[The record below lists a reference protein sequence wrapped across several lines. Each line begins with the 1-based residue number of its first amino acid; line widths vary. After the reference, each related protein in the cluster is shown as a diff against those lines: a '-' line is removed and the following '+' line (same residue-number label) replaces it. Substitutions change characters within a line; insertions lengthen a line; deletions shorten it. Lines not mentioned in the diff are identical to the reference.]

1 MRIGLNWKLYGV
13 LASGLVFLGCAHTE
27 SRAQLAQFQQAYYA
41 KQNPQAD
48 KLSKKFIDQDKK
60 QKDAPLWELQNG
72 VNAFMMRSYK
82 PSLEMLGKAD
92 KVFDTNY
99 KNLEKTLSKVG
110 GATFGNETNKIY
122 EGHMYEWALTNY
134 YKALDYAMLGNMKD
148 ARVEFNRTIERQRR
162 LKEFY
167 SKAIQK
173 AHAQMEEEA
182 KKKNPGKLAKF
193 TARLGNFDQELEQRY
208 SNLKYMAAYD
218 GFINPWI
225 SYVAGLF
232 YTIDGDSKGVDDLKE
247 AYAISKSSIVAQDIK
262 DFEHHN
268 THKRTWVVL
277 EDGVQPTLKEY
288 KITELNFAI
297 PTLEDG
303 KDFHSTFQLV
313 ANGKTQNF
321 EVLSHFDAV
330 VQTEYK
336 VTLPAIKARA
346 ISSAI
351 LKTAAGKGLQTAE
364 AATGGDAGMAMMA
377 VGGIMRMVNKA
388 TTAADIR
395 GSNIFP
401 QTVYV
406 ARFNNDEA
414 HSFAVNV
421 DGLKQDLQ
429 AITCNDT
436 TKPTPSQ
443 FCGNKNNIV
452 FVRSLPNSLS
462 VQVLPLK

>member
-1 MRIGLNWKLYGV
+1 MQIGLSWKFYGILV
-13 LASGLVFLGCAHTE
+13 SGLVFLGCAHTE

-72 VNAFMMRSYK
+72 VNAFMMGSYK
-82 PSLEMLGKAD
+82 PSLEMLDKAD

-110 GATFGNETNKIY
+110 GATFGNETNKPY

-134 YKALDYAMLGNMKD
+134 YKALDYALLGNMQE

-173 AHAQMEEEA
+173 AHTQMEEEA
-182 KKKNPGKLAKF
+182 KNKNPGKLAKF

-232 YTIDGDSKGVDDLKE
+232 YTIDGDSKGIDDLKE
-247 AYAISKSSIVAQDIK
+247 AYAVSKIPLVAQDIK
-262 DFEHHN
+262 NFEHHS

-297 PTLEDG
+297 PTLKDG
-303 KDFHSTFQLV
+303 KDFHSTFRLV
-313 ANGKTQNF
+313 ANGKAQDF

-336 VTLPAIKARA
+336 VTLPAIKTRA

-351 LKTAAGKGLQTAE
+351 LKTAAGKGLQTAG

-377 VGGIMRMVNKA
+377 VGGIMSMVNKA

-401 QTVYV
+401 KTVYV
-406 ARFNNDEA
+406 ARFDNDET
-414 HSFAVNV
+414 HNFAVNV
-421 DGLKQDLQ
+421 DHLKQNFQ
-429 AITCNDT
+429 AIACNDT
-436 TKPTPSQ
+436 TKPTANQ
-443 FCGNKNNIV
+443 FCGNKNNII

>member
-1 MRIGLNWKLYGV
+1 MRIGLSWKFYGI

-41 KQNPQAD
+41 KQNPEAD
-48 KLSKKFIDQDKK
+48 KLSKKFIAADKK
-60 QKDAPLWELQNG
+60 QRDLPLWELQNG
-72 VNAFMMRSYK
+72 VNAFMMGSYK

-110 GATFGNETNKIY
+110 GATFGNETTKPY

-134 YKALDYAMLGNMKD
+134 YKALDYAMLGNMQE

-173 AHAQMEEEA
+173 MQAQMEEGA
-182 KKKNPGKLAKF
+182 KKKNASMFAKYSNG
-193 TARLGNFDQELEQRY
+193 TKGFDQDLEKKY

-262 DFEHHN
+262 DFEDHD
-268 THKRTWVVL
+268 TQKRTWVVL
-277 EDGVQPTLKEY
+277 GDGMQPTLEEF
-288 KITELNFAI
+288 KITELNFAL
-297 PTLEDG
+297 PTLKDG
-303 KDFHSTFQLV
+303 KNFHSNFQLV
-313 ANGKTQNF
+313 ANGKADKF
-321 EVLSHFDAV
+321 DVLANFDALV
-330 VQTEYK
+330 ATEYK
-336 VTLPAIKARA
+336 ATLPGIKARA

-351 LKTAAGKGLQTAE
+351 LKTAAGKGLQTAGN
-364 AATGGDAGMAMMA
+364 AVGGEAGMAMSV
-377 VGGIMRMVNKA
+377 VGGIMRTVNKN
-388 TTAADIR
+388 TTAADTR

-401 QTVYV
+401 NTVYV
-406 ARFNNDEA
+406 ARLNNEGTTA
-414 HSFAVNV
+414 FSIKV